1 MAAVVR
7 NVQLG
12 QASMNPPDLCL
23 QAAMPGKLKF
33 PPTWN
38 SQVPPHFKQLYKV
51 LYFCSQKKMTEKRTF
66 CENFLA
72 AFFYFYLHTI

>member
-1 MAAVVR
+1 
-7 NVQLG
+7 
-12 QASMNPPDLCL
+12 MNPPDLCL

-33 PPTWN
+33 
-38 SQVPPHFKQLYKV
+38 PHFKQLYKV
-51 LYFCSQKKMTEKRTF
+51 LYFCSQKKMTELRTV